1 MSAVGHSDRR
11 NGRASYLSRVSTT
24 FPSDTESMPT
34 RVRRLG
40 IIGAGTMGTGIAAL
54 AASAGVPV
62 VLLDIPGPGTRP
74 EERSAPAIRGLERAK
89 KARPAAFMDLD
100 RASLITVGNT
110 EDDLERLASCD

>member
-24 FPSDTESMPT
+24 FPSETESMPARDSAAGAPT

-40 IIGAGTMGTGIAAL
+40 IVGAGTMGTGIAAL

-100 RASLITVGNT
+100 RASL
-110 EDDLERLASCD
+110 